1 MSNGKKRNYTPRPT
15 VRKKTS
21 IPPSR
26 AGERGK
32 TTFNT
37 KDNFP
42 SQNEATTKLD
52 SKKKGPFKKI
62 RKKIGEVTK
71 DWNADAL
78 GNAANVFGDISEKT
92 KSDFYSSGGIMSQGG
107 PQKEVLTTGE
117 YDKEAQRILKKLGNP
132 YE

>member
-1 MSNGKKRNYTPRPT
+1 MSNGKKRNTTPKLNTSRPT

-42 SQNEATTKLD
+42 SQNKATTELTK
-52 SKKKGPFKKI
+52 KKKGPFKKI
-62 RKKIGEVTK
+62 RQKIGEVTK
-71 DWNADAL
+71 DWNAEGLSRASDT
-78 GNAANVFGDISEKT
+78 FGDISEKT
-92 KSDFYSSGGIMSQGG
+92 KSDFYSSGGILSQG
-107 PQKEVLTTGE
+107 
-117 YDKEAQRILKKLGNP
+117 
-132 YE
+132 